1 MANDPINPS
10 YYRFPSGAETIDI
23 TQFLTGNGAQA
34 TQYVVRSTRFDK
46 ELKGNPIEDLHKA
59 IWFIEQEI
67 ARLEDA
73 EDVEAASEARK
84 EPRIPEGVVFN
95 IDLNKA
101 EGIAADG
108 LDLDDAADAVGSAD
122 AKHVGIVR
130 AAKVMASN
138 PGLYI

>member
-1 MANDPINPS
+1 MANDPINPN
-10 YYRFPSGAETIDI
+10 YYQFPNGAETIDI

-34 TQYVVRSTRFDK
+34 TQYIVRSTRFDK
-46 ELKGNPIEDLHKA
+46 ELKGNPIEDLTKA
-59 IWFIEQEI
+59 IWFCEREIE
-67 ARLEDA
+67 RLEDA
-73 EDVEAASEARK
+73 ADVEAASEAR
-84 EPRIPEGVVFN
+84 EGTLAEGAVFN
-95 IDLNKA
+95 VTLNKA
-101 EGIAADG
+101 EGIASDG